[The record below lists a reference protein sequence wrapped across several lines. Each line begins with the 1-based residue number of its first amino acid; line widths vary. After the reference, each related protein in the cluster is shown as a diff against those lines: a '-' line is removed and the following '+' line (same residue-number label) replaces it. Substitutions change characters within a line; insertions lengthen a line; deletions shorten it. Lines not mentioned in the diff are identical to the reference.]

1 MQRQTDARQ
10 IKTQSVIP
18 VATFKLE
25 PMLFCCCCLFLF
37 DHAILIGLSELVA
50 HQFNKNKAPH
60 PPPQSHFFLF
70 FFFFKSYGVCI
81 VTINVSLY
89 AEG

>member
-25 PMLFCCCCLFLF
+25 PMLFVVVVVCFCL
-37 DHAILIGLSELVA
+37 IM
-50 HQFNKNKAPH
+50 Q
-60 PPPQSHFFLF
+60 
-70 FFFFKSYGVCI
+70 Y
-81 VTINVSLY
+81 
-89 AEG
+89 